1 MATTLMTDTCPYNSQ
16 KLLFISSIR
25 GSVGNIWVRGRKV
38 QSAYFSPQTVP
49 IFRSESARY
58 VLFVQMSREM
68 WHFDTDDGGDGDQGE
83 GGGGGVGGEI
93 VFNKLINGF
102 LPELFK
108 RWKRINAHH
117 LVSIVLFTRVV
128 YEDGE
133 PVGILNRNG
142 KESEEFLG
150 TPGGINIGEGRR
162 YRDFYRVVVSS
173 MASSDW
179 TIILH
184 RLKKEFSVFLR
195 DILVLPITDDEFP
208 LESNQTTPIS
218 SAADS
223 MASRPGTPSVP
234 TFVDMLRPASSSTS
248 SQPSPRIPP
257 HKSVPSGQR
266 KKQPRMIITGRP
278 SAAIHG
284 NILEAI
290 NLATLQ
296 FSKDY
301 VDRDLVRTGI
311 SVVIITPGTGH
322 FEVDYDMLKAT
333 TEGLIMTGMGVDL
346 VCLSKV
352 PLHTVPLFKYRSPIP
367 ISVLAK
373 QEQGSPKIFPRGLSP
388 PKVTITPSG
397 AMAPDRS
404 QGEWVY
410 AVPHWIDISFWS
422 AASEKK
428 INKRGRVEKKKEKKK
443 SAGGF
448 RARAKMY
455 ELQMMG
461 IMENEISEISIPFLH
476 DNPFWKPLPTE
487 EEQAQADGSSTKGSV
502 KPGTTTSTTTPSKF
516 LKEAFKWMDEY
527 DGAAFRPLP
536 VLKARERAALDR
548 RIDGEDAEKI
558 EKTLEEVD
566 PLVLGTSFHGEAP
579 GRQVSLPGGA
589 FFDRKM
595 KERRPELESPIELRE
610 EIPNTSVTD
619 TPSAAPP
626 SSGLPKPSRLGLV
639 RNISFPFK
647 SWGAA
652 KATAKTGIVS
662 TEATAIA
669 AVSPSPGSSGVMV
682 TRGFDTSEV
691 VTPKSPL
698 SPRTTHLE
706 ESPTT
711 GTSGSLRSPEKLGWG
726 SRPISIKN
734 NAITSLEAAGRDRDR
749 RRSVVGSPLDRASL
763 IRERESVDILKVASL
778 TRHGRPSID
787 LVANAEKTATIP
799 PTVSPT
805 SALSPW
811 VQVLNP
817 SNPKKN
823 TPSAVN
829 QFRRWHHVFPKPIKI
844 STVKWKSLCSPAALP
859 LTTEHFPSAEQ
870 LRDEYQEN
878 PYVISQN
885 ADYDEIE
892 ESSSSNREEL
902 VRAMISQRLAQGF
915 QIVVGSSVAE
925 ATAGRGGDPDIYSKT
940 YMVKAGSSC
949 FMSLGSQIHQ
959 LICDEEY
966 NVEVKRYVRKPT
978 TAIGASKFT
987 IADEYV
993 SYTKTV
999 TSEGYIPVKI
1009 AFRSPI
1015 AEYNWNYVDQYIG
1028 GYEDTLTEQLRY
1040 WRARFVLIPN
1050 DPPESARRGGL
1061 LGHSNG
1067 GELNDEEIRL
1077 EGIRRLTQVFQ
1088 RNRYIPPEER
1098 QYEKYGRRKA
1108 KEKNPLQILY
1118 KTVDPSV
1125 VVAQELESLPLIED
1139 PTNNMRRSQLLTT
1152 EMFEKKNLDLKAI
1165 AQELQ
1170 GPKGVRLQDRRWH
1183 LRFHSN
1189 CFIGEDMVT
1198 WIVENFK
1205 DVETRQEAEEIGL
1218 KLFKA
1223 GLFQHVDKRHQFRDG
1238 NYFYRIAEAHANT
1251 PRPTSKG
1258 GWFGGFKSDK
1268 PAQSTPAFDMSSSP
1282 LRSRSSTMAT
1292 DEGSETSS
1300 TSGYRTPT
1308 PTPATKKK
1316 VEVELSK
1323 VMKYDIDPSR
1333 KSYRKELIN
1342 LHYDRLHNPDNCYH
1356 IRIDWMNTTAKLIED
1371 QLASWA
1377 RTVDRYGLKLVE
1389 APIDEVSTIPH
1400 TYPFRSP
1407 YIFKFCLPPP
1417 PPPQTLSTVSP
1428 TTESMDLS
1436 TILSPTQ
1443 PAPLLH
1449 HSHNQNDS
1457 HFYHRLA
1464 LRKLGFVLD
1473 TEAAKNFPPTV
1484 SVKYSWGAPSYRHSQ
1499 YIHRSGVI
1507 FCQITDEGSFL
1518 LMANRQYTIRTA
1530 MLYPPPAVALG
1541 SGTDVTP
1548 ETVKDEIESF
1558 CKDPEALRRFYDE
1571 VNGRVGGGAAVGPGS
1586 VIGGS
1591 SMGILGSPVIGPVGA
1606 GSPTMG
1612 TSVVHAHGVGRT
1624 TSMKSGRNSI
1634 VDLVPEDFVLGRGG
1648 YEPGPGR

>member
-1 MATTLMTDTCPYNSQ
+1 
-16 KLLFISSIR
+16 
-25 GSVGNIWVRGRKV
+25 
-38 QSAYFSPQTVP
+38 
-49 IFRSESARY
+49 
-58 VLFVQMSREM
+58 
-68 WHFDTDDGGDGDQGE
+68 
-83 GGGGGVGGEI
+83 
-93 VFNKLINGF
+93 
-102 LPELFK
+102 
-108 RWKRINAHH
+108 
-117 LVSIVLFTRVV
+117 
-128 YEDGE
+128 
-133 PVGILNRNG
+133 
-142 KESEEFLG
+142 
-150 TPGGINIGEGRR
+150 
-162 YRDFYRVVVSS
+162 
-173 MASSDW
+173 
-179 TIILH
+179 
-184 RLKKEFSVFLR
+184 
-195 DILVLPITDDEFP
+195 
-208 LESNQTTPIS
+208 
-218 SAADS
+218 
-223 MASRPGTPSVP
+223 
-234 TFVDMLRPASSSTS
+234 
-248 SQPSPRIPP
+248 
-257 HKSVPSGQR
+257 
-266 KKQPRMIITGRP
+266 MIITGRP

-296 FSKDY
+296 FNKDH
-301 VDRDLVRTGI
+301 VDRDLVRTGV

-352 PLHTVPLFKYRSPIP
+352 PLHTVPLFKYRNPIP

-373 QEQGSPKIFPRGLSP
+373 QEQGSPKAFPRGLSP
-388 PKVTITPSG
+388 PKVTITPLG
-397 AMAPDRS
+397 AIASDRS

-410 AVPHWIDISFWS
+410 AVPHWLDISFWS

-428 INKRGRVEKKKEKKK
+428 FNKRGRVEKKKERKKPT
-443 SAGGF
+443 GGF

-487 EEQAQADGSSTKGSV
+487 EEPAQTDGINAKGSV
-502 KPGTTTSTTTPSKF
+502 KLGTATGTATPAKF

-527 DGAAFRPLP
+527 DDAAFRPLP
-536 VLKARERAALDR
+536 NLKAREKAALDR
-548 RIDGEDAEKI
+548 RTGGEDA

-595 KERRPELESPIELRE
+595 KERRSDLESPIELIE
-610 EIPNTSVTD
+610 ETPNTRITG

-626 SSGLPKPSRLGLV
+626 SSGLLKPSRLGLV
-639 RNISFPFK
+639 RNISFGFK

-652 KATAKTGIVS
+652 KATAKTGIAS

-669 AVSPSPGSSGVMV
+669 VGSPSAGSSGVMV
-682 TRGFDTSEV
+682 TRGFDTSEAA
-691 VTPKSPL
+691 TPKSPL
-698 SPRTTHLE
+698 SPRTTHPE
-706 ESPTT
+706 ESPT
-711 GTSGSLRSPEKLGWG
+711 TSGSLRSPEKLGWG

-749 RRSVVGSPLDRASL
+749 WRSIAGSPLDRAGML
-763 IRERESVDILKVASL
+763 RERERESVDILKAPGL
-778 TRHGRPSID
+778 ARHGRPCVD
-787 LVANAEKTATIP
+787 LVANAEKTAAIP

-817 SNPKKN
+817 SNPKNN

-915 QIVVGSSVAE
+915 QIVVGNSVAE
-925 ATAGRGGDPDIYSKT
+925 ATAGRGGDADIYSKT

-978 TAIGASKFT
+978 TAIGSSKFT
-987 IADEYV
+987 IADEYT
-993 SYTKTV
+993 SYMKTV
-999 TSEGYIPVKI
+999 MSEEYIPIKTTL
-1009 AFRSPI
+1009 RLPI

-1098 QYEKYGRRKA
+1098 QYERYGKRKA

-1139 PTNNMRRSQLLTT
+1139 PTNNTRRSQLLTT
-1152 EMFEKKNLDLKAI
+1152 EVFEKKNLDLKAI

-1268 PAQSTPAFDMSSSP
+1268 PVPPTPTFDIASSP
-1282 LRSRSSTMAT
+1282 IRSRSSTIVT

-1300 TSGYRTPT
+1300 MSGYRTPT

-1316 VEVELSK
+1316 AEVELSK

-1389 APIDEVSTIPH
+1389 APIEEVSTIPR
-1400 TYPFRSP
+1400 TSPFHSP

-1417 PPPQTLSTVSP
+1417 PPPAMVPTISP
-1428 TTESMDLS
+1428 TAESMDLS
-1436 TILSPTQ
+1436 PILSPTQ
-1443 PAPLLH
+1443 PAPPPH
-1449 HSHNQNDS
+1449 PTHNQNDN

-1464 LRKLGFVLD
+1464 LRRLGFVLD

-1484 SVKYSWGAPSYRHSQ
+1484 SVKYSWGTPSYRHSQ

-1507 FCQITDEGSFL
+1507 FCQITDDGSFL
-1518 LMANRQYTIRTA
+1518 LMANWQYAIRVT
-1530 MLYPPPAVALG
+1530 MLYPPSAVAVG
-1541 SGTDVTP
+1541 SGVDVTP
-1548 ETVKDEIESF
+1548 ETVKDDIESF
-1558 CKDPEALRRFYDE
+1558 CKDPEALRKFYDE
-1571 VNGRVGGGAAVGPGS
+1571 ASGRAGGGTATGVGS
-1586 VIGGS
+1586 VMGGS
-1591 SMGILGSPVIGPVGA
+1591 GMGIMGSPVIGPVGA
-1606 GSPTMG
+1606 GSATMG
-1612 TSVVHAHGVGRT
+1612 TSVVHARGVGRA
-1624 TSMKSGRNSI
+1624 TSTKSGRSSI
-1634 VDLVPEDFVLGRGG
+1634 VDIVPEDFVLGRGG
-1648 YEPGPGR
+1648 

>member
-1 MATTLMTDTCPYNSQ
+1 
-16 KLLFISSIR
+16 
-25 GSVGNIWVRGRKV
+25 
-38 QSAYFSPQTVP
+38 
-49 IFRSESARY
+49 
-58 VLFVQMSREM
+58 M

-128 YEDGE
+128 YEHGE

-150 TPGGINIGEGRR
+150 TPGGINVGEGRR

-195 DILVLPITDDEFP
+195 DVLVLPITDDEFP

-223 MASRPGTPSVP
+223 MASRPSTPSIP

-257 HKSVPSGQR
+257 HKSVPSVQR

-367 ISVLAK
+367 TSVLAK
-373 QEQGSPKIFPRGLSP
+373 QEQSSPKIFPQGLSP

-487 EEQAQADGSSTKGSV
+487 EEQAQADSSNAKGSV
-502 KPGTTTSTTTPSKF
+502 KPGTATSTATPAKF

-527 DGAAFRPLP
+527 DDAAFRPLP
-536 VLKARERAALDR
+536 LLKARERAALGR
-548 RIDGEDAEKI
+548 RLDGEDAEKI
-558 EKTLEEVD
+558 EKTLGED
-566 PLVLGTSFHGEAP
+566 GSLVLGTSFHGEAP

-589 FFDRKM
+589 FFDRTM
-595 KERRPELESPIELRE
+595 RERRPELESPIELRE
-610 EIPNTSVTD
+610 EILNTSATG
-619 TPSAAPP
+619 TSSAIPP
-626 SSGLPKPSRLGLV
+626 SSGVLKPSRLGLV

-647 SWGAA
+647 AWGAA
-652 KATAKTGIVS
+652 KATAKTGIVGA
-662 TEATAIA
+662 EATAISA
-669 AVSPSPGSSGVMV
+669 GSPSAGSSGVMV
-682 TRGFDTSEV
+682 TRGFDTSEAT
-691 VTPKSPL
+691 TPKSPL
-698 SPRTTHLE
+698 SPRTAHLG

-711 GTSGSLRSPEKLGWG
+711 GTSGNLRSPEKLGWG
-726 SRPISIKN
+726 SRPILIKN
-734 NAITSLEAAGRDRDR
+734 NAVPSLEAVGRDRDR
-749 RRSVVGSPLDRASL
+749 RRSILGSPRDRTSML
-763 IRERESVDILKVASL
+763 RERESVDILKAASL

-787 LVANAEKTATIP
+787 LVANAEKTAAIP

-925 ATAGRGGDPDIYSKT
+925 ATAGRGGDADIYSKT

-978 TAIGASKFT
+978 TAIGLSKST
-987 IADEYV
+987 IADEYI
-993 SYTKTV
+993 SYMKTV
-999 TSEGYIPVKI
+999 TGEEYIPVKI
-1009 AFRSPI
+1009 AFRLPV

-1098 QYEKYGRRKA
+1098 QYERYGRRKA

-1152 EMFEKKNLDLKAI
+1152 EMFEKKNLDLKSI

-1198 WIVENFK
+1198 WIVENFN

-1268 PAQSTPAFDMSSSP
+1268 PAQSASAFDISSSP
-1282 LRSRSSTMAT
+1282 LRSRSSTIVT

-1333 KSYRKELIN
+1333 KSYRKEHIN

-1389 APIDEVSTIPH
+1389 APIDEVSTIPW
-1400 TYPFRSP
+1400 TNPFRSP

-1417 PPPQTLSTVSP
+1417 PPPPTLSTISP

-1436 TILSPTQ
+1436 PILSPTQ

-1449 HSHNQNDS
+1449 HSHNQNDN

-1484 SVKYSWGAPSYRHSQ
+1484 SVKYSWGTPSYRHSQ
-1499 YIHRSGVI
+1499 YIHRSGVV
-1507 FCQITDEGSFL
+1507 FCQIIDDGSFL
-1518 LMANRQYTIRTA
+1518 LMVNRQYTIRTT
-1530 MLYPPPAVALG
+1530 MLYPPPAAALG
-1541 SGTDVTP
+1541 SGTDATP
-1548 ETVKDEIESF
+1548 ETVGDEIESF

-1571 VNGRVGGGAAVGPGS
+1571 VNGRVSGTTAGSGS
-1586 VIGGS
+1586 VMGGN
-1591 SMGILGSPVIGPVGA
+1591 SMGALGSPVIGPVGA

-1624 TSMKSGRNSI
+1624 TSMKSGRDSI